1 VTDYQARLALKAR
14 LTRTWAAFFERHGN
28 FTAVQLAAIP
38 HILDGRNVVISAPT
52 AHGKTE
58 AAIAPLVERHISPHD
73 SGLSVLYLTPT
84 RALANDLL
92 NRLSN
97 VLEPMGVSVAIKTR
111 DQNTFNVQRP
121 AYLLISTPESV
132 DSLLTSQARVVSQ
145 LRAVVLDELHLFD
158 GTPRGDQLRVLL
170 NRVRA
175 IRAYAYAQA
184 ETPDPTIQYVALSAT
199 LLHPEAVAARYF
211 PVDQV
216 IENTDPR
223 PLDAELISMSPESA
237 EALVSYLYTF
247 RSKGWHKTLL
257 FCNSRAE
264 VEAYAAVIRRRS
276 PFGDAV
282 YVHYSNIAPQRRRE
296 IEEQFA
302 SREVAICC
310 ATSTLELG
318 IDIGNIDVVIL
329 IGPPGDA
336 QSFLQRIGR
345 GNRRA
350 QVIRVACFYRSP
362 LEKLIFD
369 VLCAVPVD
377 PANAPSFAFRPA
389 VAIQQIFSLLKQSPT
404 ASVRLNEVSGL
415 FEGMLASADL
425 AAILGELQLR
435 GYLRPGRPGEW
446 KPDEKLNDLFDQQA
460 SPMCELSIYSNIQNS
475 GTRQIEIRD
484 QHTGQPVARV
494 DARWLNRPALT
505 LEGRPITVEW
515 VDGEAAWIT
524 TSQAESTVAQLPYR
538 SAQKHLSYDLA
549 RWLPR
554 QLGLALG
561 DAPVITAPAGGWWF
575 HWLGDVYGEVLL
587 DLLRYRVRAAATSQ
601 PGLCLWLEDVDT
613 FAAPVWTADQVRRY
627 LEDHY
632 RSMERLLDLGPFQ
645 HLISPALRR
654 RAVIEQFD
662 VPRFLDAV
670 AALRPLR
677 DVDHLSV
684 PLSDLLITY
693 P

>member
-1 VTDYQARLALKAR
+1 MTDYQARLALKTR
-14 LTRTWAAFFERHGN
+14 LTHTWAAFFERHGN
-28 FTAVQLAAIP
+28 FTAVQLAAMP
-38 HILDGRNVVISAPT
+38 HILDGQNVVISAPT

-58 AAIAPLVERHISPHD
+58 AAIAPLAERHISPRD
-73 SGLSVLYLTPT
+73 SGLIILYLTPT

-97 VLEPMGVSVAIKTR
+97 ALESVGASVAIKTR
-111 DQNTFNVQRP
+111 DQNTFNAQRP
-121 AYLLISTPESV
+121 AHLLISTPESV
-132 DSLLTSQARVVSQ
+132 DSLLTSQAQVFSQ

-175 IRAYAYAQA
+175 IRAYAYSQA
-184 ETPDPTIQYVALSAT
+184 ETPDATVQYVALSAT
-199 LLHPEAVAARYF
+199 LPHSEAVAARYF
-211 PVDQV
+211 PMDQV
-216 IENTDPR
+216 IENGGSR
-223 PLDAELISMSPESA
+223 PLEAELISMSPESA
-237 EALVSYLYTF
+237 EALVSYLHTF
-247 RSKGWHKTLL
+247 RSKGWRKALL

-264 VEAYAAVIRRRS
+264 VEVYAATIRKRS

-282 YVHYSNIAPQRRRE
+282 YAHYSNIAPPRRRE
-296 IEEQFA
+296 IEDRFA
-302 SREVAICC
+302 SHEVAICC

-329 IGPPGDA
+329 IGPPGDTK
-336 QSFLQRIGR
+336 SFLQRIGR

-369 VLCAVPVD
+369 ALCAVPVD
-377 PANAPSFAFRPA
+377 LASAPSGAFRPA

-415 FEGMLASADL
+415 FTGMLSPADL
-425 AAILGELQLR
+425 AAILGELQVR
-435 GYLRPGRPGEW
+435 GYLKPGRPGEW
-446 KPDEKLNDLFDQQA
+446 KPGEKLNDLFDQQT
-460 SPMCELSIYSNIQNS
+460 SPMCELSIYSNIQNG

-484 QHTGQPVARV
+484 QHTGRAVARV
-494 DARWLNRPALT
+494 DLHWLNQPVLT

-515 VDGEAAWIT
+515 MDGEAAWIT
-524 TSQAESTVAQLPYR
+524 TSQAENTVAQLPYR
-538 SAQKHLSYDLA
+538 SAQKRLSYDLA
-549 RWLPR
+549 RQLPR

-561 DAPVITAPAGGWWF
+561 AAPLITASEGGWWF
-575 HWLGDVYGEVLL
+575 HWLGDIYGEVLL

-613 FAAPVWTADQVRRY
+613 FAMPSWPADQVRRY

-632 RSMERLLDLGPFQ
+632 RSLERLLDLGPFQ
-645 HLISPALRR
+645 HLLSPALRR
-654 RAVIEQFD
+654 RAVIDQFD
-662 VPRFLDAV
+662 IPRFLDAV
-670 AALRPLR
+670 AALRPLQNA
-677 DVDHLSV
+677 DHLAAS
-684 PLSDLLITY
+684 LSDLLIAHR
-693 P
+693 